1 MHILYYLAG
10 SRTEGLHYYS
20 NRKFAP
26 SLCAD
31 ASHHLY
37 PEGHGQ
43 IGFLIM
49 NGSSPVGYRSGK
61 IRLIT
66 RSSSESELY
75 GAEESSTYAVWYKQ
89 LLGDMGRD
97 VLGPII
103 LYQDNLSTIIM
114 AIRGGTFQRTK
125 HLTARATYLRERIAA
140 GDIQLKH
147 RPTRDMEADLLTKP
161 VSKAVL
167 IHLKEKMCIRPTN

>member
-1 MHILYYLAG
+1 
-10 SRTEGLHYYS
+10 
-20 NRKFAP
+20 
-26 SLCAD
+26 
-31 ASHHLY
+31 
-37 PEGHGQ
+37 
-43 IGFLIM
+43 
-49 NGSSPVGYRSGK
+49 
-61 IRLIT
+61 
-66 RSSSESELY
+66 
-75 GAEESSTYAVWYKQ
+75 VWYKQ